1 MHATDQFEAGWL
13 VVKARWYELVTTS
26 PRCYKLSKIER
37 TLVVNHMIRLSSI
50 KFDKVVKKSPRL
62 GDSLYLLGE
71 DSHNMIEGCLRD
83 QPV

>member
-1 MHATDQFEAGWL
+1 MGAIDC
-13 VVKARWYELVTTS
+13 TS

-62 GDSLYLLGE
+62 GASLYLLGE

>member
-1 MHATDQFEAGWL
+1 M
-13 VVKARWYELVTTS
+13 TTS
-26 PRCYKLSKIER
+26 PRCYKLSKIEQ

-62 GDSLYLLGE
+62 GDSQYFLGE
-71 DSHNMIEGCLRD
+71 DSHNMIEGCVRD

>member
-1 MHATDQFEAGWL
+1 M
-13 VVKARWYELVTTS
+13 VKARWYELVTTS

-50 KFDKVVKKSPRL
+50 KFDKVVKKPPRL
-62 GDSLYLLGE
+62 GDSLYLLGPKLLGE
-71 DSHNMIEGCLRD
+71 DSHNMTEGCVRD